1 MKIAIVNHTVIG
13 LNTLRRIV
21 QAVPYYQVAWTA
33 KNGDEAIIKCRVNCP
48 DLILMDIMM
57 LAMDGAEATQYI
69 MKNSPC
75 AILIVTK
82 STQDNISQVYA
93 AMGHGALDAVDMP
106 VIDTENFSEMTDKLL
121 GKIARIAKL
130 IKNSS
135 IPRKIPRK
143 INLERHHQV
152 FTSMQLVAIG
162 ASTGGPKALAAIL
175 SKLPA
180 NFNAAVAIV
189 QHVDGN
195 FSSGFA
201 DWLNQQTPLP
211 VRLAVPGD
219 RLQKGTVLIAGTN
232 DHLCLKPDL
241 TLTYTQNPL
250 DYPYRPSVNV
260 FFKSLAEHWQNKG
273 TAILLTG
280 MGKDGA
286 EGLSVLKL
294 QGWHTIAQNQESCI
308 VYGMP
313 KAAVELNAAVQV
325 LSLESIAAN
334 LLKSF
339 AIQSPRG

>member
-1 MKIAIVNHTVIG
+1 MKIAIVNDTLTA

-21 QAVPYYQVAWTA
+21 QAVPYYQLIWTA
-33 KNGDEAIIKCRVNCP
+33 RNGNEAISKCQVNPP
-48 DLILMDIMM
+48 DLILMDLMM
-57 LAMDGAEATQYI
+57 SMMDGVEATQQI

-82 STQDNISQVYA
+82 STQDHISQVYA
-93 AMGHGALDAVDMP
+93 AMGYGALDAVDTP
-106 VIDTENFSEMTDKLL
+106 VIDTENFPEMTDKLL

-135 IPRKIPRK
+135 VPSQIK
-143 INLERHHQV
+143 LESQNKL

-162 ASTGGPKALAAIL
+162 SSTGGPKALAAIL

-180 NFNAAVAIV
+180 NFNAAIAIV

-211 VRLAVPGD
+211 VKLAVPGD
-219 RLQKGTVLIAGTN
+219 RLQKGKILIAGTN

-241 TLTYTQNPL
+241 TLAYTRNPL
-250 DYPYRPSVNV
+250 DYPYRPSVDV
-260 FFKSLAEHWQNKG
+260 FFKSLAQYWKNKG
-273 TAILLTG
+273 TGILLTG

-286 EGLSVLKL
+286 EGLNALKL

-325 LSLESIAAN
+325 LSLESIATN
-334 LLKSF
+334 LLQSF
-339 AIQSPRG
+339 AVKSYRS